1 MPLAKKLLHN
11 SKPGYR
17 FYIKTKNLYYSAT
30 KTMYF
35 KQIFSITAAS
45 KLNIDPKLCRARHGH
60 FESKDSEQ
68 ILNANCTS
76 F

>member
-17 FYIKTKNLYYSAT
+17 FYIKTKNLYYSLT
-30 KTMYF
+30 ETMYF
-35 KQIFSITAAS
+35 KQIFSIPAAL
-45 KLNIDPKLCRARHGH
+45 KLNLVQKPRCAPHGQ
-60 FESKDSEQ
+60 FQSKDNEQ